1 VPIIR
6 DGELYIISHSPEQTS
21 RLGARLGRLLQPGD
35 VVCLNGE
42 MGAGKTLFSQGV
54 GRGWGAE
61 GRLTSPTYTLV
72 HQHQRAEDGARL
84 YHMDC
89 YRLSGPDEA
98 DTVGLD
104 DMLDSDAV
112 LLIEWAGKI
121 VEALPEEHL
130 WVDLTIHEV
139 TRRKMMFEGNGARY
153 RDLIETFRAD
163 TFGA

>member
-6 DGELYIISHSPEQTS
+6 DGELYIISHSPDQTA
-21 RLGARLGRLLQPGD
+21 RLGARLGKLLQPGD

-54 GRGWGAE
+54 GRGWGAKHPV
-61 GRLTSPTYTLV
+61 TSPTYTLV
-72 HQHQRAEDGARL
+72 HQHTHTTTGALL

-89 YRLSGPDEA
+89 YRLAGPTDA
-98 DTVGLD
+98 DSVGLD
-104 DMLDSDAV
+104 DMLDSDAI

-121 VEALPEEHL
+121 ADVLPDACL
-130 WVDLTIHEV
+130 MIDFSIHEV
-139 TRRKMMFEGNGARY
+139 TRRKLMLEGRGERY
-153 RDLIETFRAD
+153 KSLIETFRAN